1 MTQSDNARAARLGS
15 RLSPAMRRTSSS
27 REPGANLMAIDN
39 GESNQSATR
48 HQTASTSA
56 DQSDDRKPTDPLTP
70 DPTAPN
76 LATITEGHES
86 GSGVVPPL
94 TIFGRY
100 VLLQEVA
107 AGGMGVVYKARDT
120 SLGRI
125 VALKMIRSG
134 TLARADEVERFHREA
149 RAAANLRHPNIIDIH
164 EIGQH
169 EGRYYFTMDFA
180 EGGSLDQHLDRFSEG
195 RAAAA
200 LVEKVARAVYYAH
213 EHGVLH
219 RDLKPANVLLDSG
232 DEPRVCDFGLA
243 KLADSEVELTQT
255 GQFLGTP
262 AYMAPEQA
270 ADDSGR
276 ISEATDVW
284 ALGVL
289 LYQLLTGRR
298 PFISPH
304 RDALLRQ
311 IRTSDPPDPSSI
323 RPGLDRSLEAI
334 VLKCLHKDPAAR
346 YASAALLADDLSR
359 WLHGQPTKERPPSR
373 LRRWWKSA
381 YRNPRRT
388 VVGALAIVVLCA
400 LAAGIIV
407 QIAEPPPRVLVD
419 DQGAHES
426 LQWIIGSERVTGLKS
441 AGEPLTF
448 GTTAVS
454 AAELLAHVPWPSYR
468 VEAEMRHDRAEGY
481 SDVGLFV
488 LDSAPT
494 VDGPYPRSVL
504 AVGFGDLGPATG
516 DIQPAL
522 CRIDQ
527 ADDESVETHAFHRLH
542 HFTSAQQTGQPA
554 DFRKLALE
562 VTPDEVRVF
571 FEGERVG
578 VLNREDIAYRATH
591 LFRAFP
597 DFQWKYEPQTGL
609 GIMVTR
615 GSATIRRLTVTRLP
629 ASDANLK

>member
-1 MTQSDNARAARLGS
+1 
-15 RLSPAMRRTSSS
+15 
-27 REPGANLMAIDN
+27 MAIDN
-39 GESNQSATR
+39 GESDQSATR
-48 HQTASTSA
+48 HQTAPTSA

-86 GSGVVPPL
+86 GSGVAPPL
-94 TIFGRY
+94 TVFGRY
-100 VLLQEVA
+100 LLLQEVA

-149 RAAANLRHPNIIDIH
+149 RAAANLRHSNIIDIH

-169 EGRYYFTMDFA
+169 EGRHYFTMDFA
-180 EGGSLDQHLDRFSEG
+180 EGGSLDQHLGRFSDG

-200 LVEKVARAVYYAH
+200 LVEKVARAVHYAH

-243 KLADSEVELTQT
+243 KLAESDVALTQT

-270 ADDSGR
+270 ADDSGH

-289 LYQLLTGRR
+289 LYQLVTGRR
-298 PFISPH
+298 PFMGPQ
-304 RDALLRQ
+304 RDALLHQ

-334 VLKCLHKDPAAR
+334 VLRCLHKDPAGR
-346 YASAALLADDLSR
+346 YASAALLADDLNR

-381 YRNPRRT
+381 SRNPRRT
-388 VVGALAIVVLCA
+388 VVGALATVVLCA

-419 DQGAHES
+419 DQGAREP

-448 GTTAVS
+448 GTSAVS
-454 AAELLAHVPWPSYR
+454 AAEFMTRVPWESYR
-468 VEAEMRHDRAEGY
+468 VEAEMRHDSAEGF
-481 SDVGLFV
+481 SEVGLFV

-494 VDGPYPRSVL
+494 DEGTYPRSIL
-504 AVGFGDLGPATG
+504 AVGFGDLGLAIG
-516 DIQPAL
+516 NIQPEL
-522 CRIDQ
+522 CRIDR
-527 ADDESVETHAFHRLH
+527 ADREIGETHAFPRLN
-542 HFTSAQQTGQPA
+542 HFTSAQEAGQPA
-554 DFRKLALE
+554 DFRNLALE
-562 VTPDEVRVF
+562 VTPNEVRVF
-571 FEGERVG
+571 FEGERIG
-578 VLNREDIAYRATH
+578 VLKREDIAYGEEL
-591 LFRAFP
+591 LFQAFR
-597 DFQWKYEPQTGL
+597 DVQWKYNSQAGL
-609 GIMVTR
+609 GILVTR

-629 ASDANLK
+629 AANANQK